1 MVESSEQAAVSSFLQ
16 RLSEDYPKLFFKPVI
31 SCAAAAKDVN
41 LVYQL
46 RVVTTLARLVPDFWV
61 RDADLMAIATFRDGG
76 AAKAV
81 DGEFGKVRLGQCL
94 LLLQLIAD
102 VHGRTATKKELSSV
116 RRMEQYIARTDNIYS
131 HR

>member
-1 MVESSEQAAVSSFLQ
+1 VDGVVEPSEQSAVSTFLQ
-16 RLSEDYPKLFFKPVI
+16 QLADDYPKVFFKPVI
-31 SCAAAAKDVN
+31 SCAAAVKDVN

-76 AAKAV
+76 AKV
-81 DGEFGKVRLGQCL
+81 IEGGFGKVRLGQCL

-102 VHGRTATKKELSSV
+102 VHGRTAAKKELSSV
-116 RRMEQYIARTDNIYS
+116 RVLAAL
-131 HR
+131 HCLC